1 MEARFLAQVLIT
13 IAVCAP
19 AAFGQSNASGASNEI
34 ATITGAI
41 LEADGPKA
49 VKALSSLSEA
59 HLDVGDRTFRACAL
73 SRLLSEPHGAA
84 IASPLTHQPDT
95 LAGGA
100 LDIYES
106 YWRDAVMHPAEKA
119 AAEENLQTRL
129 GRLLHLHPTAS
140 MDMTE
145 EELAREL
152 QARGFQSLE
161 GRTGFLREFML
172 WGKQEEKTYSV
183 KLPESVNRTRVVFMD
198 GFYSQGWASYLT
210 CGRSGT
216 GGWTKPDGLFVVVP
230 AYSSFTDENFRV
242 NFLAHESQHYA
253 DHKVFPDLKPWEL
266 EYRAKLVELAYA
278 NDTMSRV
285 ILRFSSDQ
293 GDDPAS
299 PHSYADKRVLAA
311 IRQRLGLTIGA
322 DLTKIPTP
330 NINGAAVA
338 ELLADSARR
347 RAKPQ

>member
-13 IAVCAP
+13 IAVSAP
-19 AAFGQSNASGASNEI
+19 AAFGQPSGASNEI
-34 ATITGAI
+34 AAITGAI
-41 LEADGPKA
+41 LQADGPKA
-49 VKALSSLSEA
+49 AKALSSLSEA
-59 HLDVGDRTFRACAL
+59 HLDTGDRTFRACAL
-73 SRLLSEPHGAA
+73 SRLLSEPQGAA

-95 LAGGA
+95 LAGSA

-106 YWRDAVMHPAEKA
+106 YWRDATMHPAERA
-119 AAEENLQTRL
+119 ATEENLRTRL
-129 GRLLHLHPTAS
+129 GRLLHLQPTAS
-140 MDMTE
+140 MDTTE

-161 GRTGFLREFML
+161 GRTGLLREFML
-172 WGKQEEKTYSV
+172 WGKQEEKIYSV
-183 KLPESVNRTRVVFMD
+183 TLPESVNRTRVVFMD

-311 IRQRLGLTIGA
+311 IRKRLGLAVEA
-322 DLTKIPTP
+322 DLTGIPTS
-330 NINGAAVA
+330 NIHGAAVA
-338 ELLADSARR
+338 ELLADSAGR

>member
-1 MEARFLAQVLIT
+1 MKARFLAQVLIT
-13 IAVCAP
+13 IAISAP
-19 AAFGQSNASGASNEI
+19 AAFGQSNASNAI

-41 LEADGPKA
+41 LQADGPTA
-49 VKALSSLSEA
+49 VKALSGLSETQ
-59 HLDVGDRTFRACAL
+59 LDKDDRTFRACAL
-73 SRLLSEPHGAA
+73 SRLLSKPRRAE
-84 IASPLTHQPDT
+84 IASPLTHRPDA
-95 LAGGA
+95 LAGSA
-100 LDIYES
+100 LNIYES
-106 YWRDAVMHPAEKA
+106 YWQDAAMHPAQRA
-119 AAEENLQTRL
+119 AAEEDLRTKVA
-129 GRLLHLHPTAS
+129 RLLHLHPPAA
-140 MDMTE
+140 MDTIE

-152 QARGFQSLE
+152 RARGFQSLE
-161 GRTGFLREFML
+161 GRTGLLREFML
-172 WGKQEEKTYSV
+172 WGKQEEKIYSV
-183 KLPESVNRTRVVFMD
+183 QLPESVNRTRVVFMD

-210 CGRSGT
+210 CGRTGT

-253 DHKVFPDLKPWEL
+253 DHKAFPGLKPWEL

-299 PHSYADKRVLAA
+299 PHSYADKRILAA
-311 IRQRLGLTIGA
+311 IRKRLGLTAAA
-322 DLTKIPTP
+322 DLTRNPPSKIH
-330 NINGAAVA
+330 GAAVA